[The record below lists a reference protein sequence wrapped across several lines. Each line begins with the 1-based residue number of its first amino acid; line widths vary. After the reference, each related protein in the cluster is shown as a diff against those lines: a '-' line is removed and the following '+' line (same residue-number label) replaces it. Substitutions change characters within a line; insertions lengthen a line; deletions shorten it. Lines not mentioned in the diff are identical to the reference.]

1 METPDQIPEPQA
13 PPTQDTPLLKPKRTR
28 KMTDEQR
35 KEYGD
40 RMRIVNEN
48 RVKNAKRI
56 AEKEKELQRL
66 IKADKEK
73 RLDDKLGEVTSK
85 KEPIAPAEHAEP
97 AQKKKTKKPSVKIIE
112 VQSSGESETDD
123 SDDESIPEAKYV
135 VINKQ
140 PRKSK
145 SLTKQKPERTEKIPD
160 TPPVPPKPVCKFL

>member
-1 METPDQIPEPQA
+1 METPDQ
-13 PPTQDTPLLKPKRTR
+13 PTTDASASAVQDTPLLKQKRTR

-48 RVKNAKRI
+48 RVKNSKRV

-66 IKADKEK
+66 IREDKEK
-73 RLDDKLGEVTSK
+73 RLDEKIGEVVSK
-85 KEPIAPAEHAEP
+85 KAEP
-97 AQKKKTKKPSVKIIE
+97 SASAVPVAAPKKKTKKPSVKVIE
-112 VQSSGESETDD
+112 VQSSGESESED

-145 SLTKQKPERTEKIPD
+145 SITKQKAERTEQA
-160 TPPVPPKPVCKFL
+160 PPVPIPKPLFKFL